1 MQPPNKRSVIQRGG
15 GIARV
20 EGLGE
25 FKDIIFIVRGV
36 VRVHGEEPAGVAAV
50 RASGGGAAAGMGCGR
65 KVRWVSLRFILG

>member
-50 RASGGGAAAGMGCGR
+50 RASGGERQQGWGAAGR
-65 KVRWVSLRFILG
+65 LGGSV

>member
-36 VRVHGEEPAGVAAV
+36 VRVVNAHGL
-50 RASGGGAAAGMGCGR
+50 GAQAL
-65 KVRWVSLRFILG
+65 S